1 MKTPQA
7 PAGFL
12 EAKIRTGRYYF
23 PGAKTRGCGLRV
35 VGAGFEECH
44 SDFRIDRSSFRYLA
58 LELIDAGEW
67 DVKLGSSRLQSLGPG
82 GILVYGPG
90 TRCSVAATGSGPHG
104 KYFLDVAGVECGDV
118 LRDAGLRAGSV
129 FRSTPQGGVAALFE
143 ELIGC
148 SNLTARQSGALAV
161 VLSRAIFLRAGA
173 ERSRMERGGGRS
185 NPSFDRCRT
194 FLESRY
200 TELESI
206 AEAARACHVSP
217 EYFSRLFR
225 KHTGTTAERYLK
237 KLRLN
242 QAMRLLQQSGFSVK
256 EIALRVGFKDQ
267 FHFSK
272 AFKAAH
278 GLSPSAFRGGVAS

>member
-1 MKTPQA
+1 MKNTAVPT
-7 PAGFL
+7 GFL
-12 EAKIRTGRYYF
+12 EAKIRTGRYFF
-23 PGAKTRGCGLRV
+23 PSSKKTGHGFMV
-35 VGAGFEECH
+35 VGAGWEECH
-44 SDFRIDRSSFRYLA
+44 DDFRIDRSSFSYLA
-58 LELIDAGEW
+58 LELIESGEW
-67 DVKLGSSRLQSLGPG
+67 DVRIASGKAQRLGPG
-82 GILVYGPG
+82 GILLYGPG
-90 TRCSVAATGSGPHG
+90 IRCSVAAAGSGPHG
-104 KYFLDVAGVECGDV
+104 KYFLDVSGRECGDV
-118 LRDAGLRAGSV
+118 LREAGLRAGSV
-129 FRSTPQGGVAALFE
+129 FRTGAQGGVVALFE
-143 ELIGC
+143 QLISC
-148 SNLTARQSGALAV
+148 SNLTARQSDALAV

-173 ERSRMERGGGRS
+173 ERSRTEGGGGGS

-200 TELESI
+200 TDLDSI

-242 QAMRLLQQSGFSVK
+242 QAVRLLQQSGFSVK

-272 AFKAAH
+272 AFKSAH
-278 GLSPSAFRGGVAS
+278 GVSPSAFRGSVTG

>member
-1 MKTPQA
+1 MKIPQA
-7 PAGFL
+7 PSGFL

-23 PGAKTRGCGLRV
+23 PASKTKGHGLSV
-35 VGAGFEECH
+35 VGAGWEECH

-58 LELIDAGEW
+58 LEFINVGEW
-67 DVKLGSSRLQSLGPG
+67 DVKLGSSRGQRLGPG

-90 TRCSVAATGSGPHG
+90 TRCSVAAAGSGPHG
-104 KYFLDVAGVECGDV
+104 KYFLDVDGGECGEV
-118 LRDAGLRAGSV
+118 LREAGLRAGSV
-129 FRSTPQGGVAALFE
+129 FRAAPQGGVAGLFE

-148 SNLTARQSGALAV
+148 SNLTTRQSGALAV

-173 ERSRMERGGGRS
+173 ERSRTGRVGGRS

-206 AEAARACHVSP
+206 AEVARACHVSP

-272 AFKAAH
+272 AFKSAH
-278 GLSPSAFRGGVAS
+278 GVSPSAFRGSVTG